1 MVNYLFEVGPSTGE
15 GPVTHLEIAAWCALT
30 GRELEPWE
38 VQALRR
44 MSGAY
49 LSEATEAT
57 DPKRPAPAWVG
68 EAPTR
73 EAVANTIENILTRME
88 KQDRKGR

>member
-68 EAPTR
+68 ESPSR
-73 EAVANTIENILTRME
+73 EVVANTIESILTRME
-88 KQDRKGR
+88 EQDRKGR